1 MATVYPSIRPFPSV
15 GRYNLATYDSNF
27 RYSRLPTYKPE
38 WRWTRRVIITEQ
50 SGNDL
55 TDYQV
60 LVTLTWK
67 NFEFHK
73 AEADGRDIRFVDP
86 STWRFLPYWIEKWDS
101 ENYLAKVWV
110 KVPSIPANSTKE
122 IYLLYGN
129 PEAVSMS
136 DGKSTFVF
144 FEDWENWTG
153 TTTNPEYHGWEILD
167 KDTNPTYQ
175 GDIQVN
181 DTIVYTGNY
190 SVKKNYG
197 VARVDRSDLPGYL
210 DVIVELWVNVEVYG
224 SAGGEEAIILTAHDG
239 VTGRVFGYYAAS
251 STSNYS
257 YAMAGTW
264 YTTGKPV
271 YPTGEWHLFQI
282 AALSD
287 GSKFFVDGEEVAS
300 TSDVIKVN
308 IIRCGSSWNKD
319 DECVAYFDTLKIR
332 KYAEPEPKVEVR

>member
-129 PEAVSMS
+129 PDATSESNGDNVFDFFDDFEGTDLDTTKWYSETTDYVVSNSEVSAERIHAKTFIAEKGKHVVEVKVKGCTNEA
-136 DGKSTFVF
+136 
-144 FEDWENWTG
+144 
-153 TTTNPEYHGWEILD
+153 D
-167 KDTNPTYQ
+167 KDIGFKFLSDSETALGNCYLAGWNLAGTSNNVVQIGEYSPYNQIASCSYSWNVDTY
-175 GDIQVN
+175 
-181 DTIVYTGNY
+181 YL
-190 SVKKNYG
+190 
-197 VARVDRSDLPGYL
+197 ARVWKSNDD
-210 DVIVELWVNVEVYG
+210 IVHIHYEVY
-224 SAGGEEAIILTAHDG
+224 E
-239 VTGRVFGYYAAS
+239 
-251 STSNYS
+251 
-257 YAMAGTW
+257 
-264 YTTGKPV
+264 
-271 YPTGEWHLFQI
+271 
-282 AALSD
+282 D
-287 GSKFFVDGEEVAS
+287 GSNPITCD
-300 TSDVIKVN
+300 
-308 IIRCGSSWNKD
+308 SSATTWRDSGYVGFYESCTQNN
-319 DECVAYFDTLKIR
+319 CFTLDWFRVR
-332 KYAEPEPKVEVR
+332 KYADPEPKVEVR